1 MVDNSQPFIVNL
13 AELEQIVIR
22 VSSFV
27 GFLTDS
33 LDGIQQRITTV
44 QQNWS
49 GAAADAQAEA
59 YREWHS
65 GATDV
70 ADGIEIM
77 RQAAQ
82 AVHNRYSDAL
92 AANLGM
98 LGRS

>member
-1 MVDNSQPFIVNL
+1 MVDNSQPFRADL
-13 AELEQIVIR
+13 ADLEQIVTR
-22 VSSFV
+22 VSGFV

-33 LDGIQQRITTV
+33 LDGLQQRINAV

-70 ADGIEIM
+70 AEGIETM

-82 AVHNRYSDAL
+82 AAHDRYSAAL

>member
-1 MVDNSQPFIVNL
+1 MVENSQQFRVDL
-13 AELEQIVIR
+13 VELEQIITR
-22 VSSFV
+22 VSGFV
-27 GFLTDS
+27 GFLSDS
-33 LDGIQQRITTV
+33 LDGLQQRIAAV

-49 GAAADAQAEA
+49 GAAADAQAQA

-70 ADGIEIM
+70 AEGIDAM

-82 AVHNRYSDAL
+82 AAHDRYSAAVATNL
-92 AANLGM
+92 AM